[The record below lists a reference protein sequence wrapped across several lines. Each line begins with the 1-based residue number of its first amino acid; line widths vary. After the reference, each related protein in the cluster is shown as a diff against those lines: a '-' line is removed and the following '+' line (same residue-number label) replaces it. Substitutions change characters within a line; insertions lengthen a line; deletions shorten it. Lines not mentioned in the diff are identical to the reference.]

1 MSVGHSKIKQKETAM
16 SEKIN
21 FNTKGDTYVIPD
33 DDFNIQE
40 AGVERSK
47 KADWNDFELMG
58 ANNREEGEYV
68 APVETDPVKMEAALE
83 RIKKRKIGLSI
94 LSAMRNAA

>member
-1 MSVGHSKIKQKETAM
+1 M

-33 DDFNIQE
+33 SDFNIQE

-47 KADWNDFELMG
+47 KAGWNDFELMG
-58 ANNREEGEYV
+58 ASNKEEGEYV
-68 APVETDPVKMEAALE
+68 APAETDPMKMQEALE
-83 RIKKRKIGLSI
+83 RIKKKKIGFSI

>member
-1 MSVGHSKIKQKETAM
+1 M

-33 DDFNIQE
+33 DDFSIQE
-40 AGVERSK
+40 AGVKRSK
-47 KADWNDFELMG
+47 KADWKDFELMG

-68 APVETDPVKMEAALE
+68 APQETDPAKIEAALE
-83 RIKKRKIGLSI
+83 RAKKRKIGLSI
-94 LSAMRNAA
+94 LDVVRNAA